1 MGCFMDELN
10 KSNLEALF
18 YKMGLYKKGSFD
30 DFFNGMAIKENREAF
45 FYKSGLDKKGTF
57 DQFEQGVVI
66 SKPQAETEK
75 KDELN
80 LGVLND
86 TWVGDLINN
95 GYKSIQRGYE
105 QGEAVNP
112 SIELLYDAN
121 DASSE
126 DIQSFIKQV
135 NDQGRY
141 QPSEEYKEWSNTDG
155 WLNSAALLVTKGHKI
170 LPEIVLESASAY
182 ARSAVTNP
190 GAAAAGIGALSG
202 VGALYTVPALAFSVS
217 SALETSGKFQESM
230 QEELNKRGLKYD
242 EDGIREV
249 LSDSEAMSE
258 IRRKAIVRGG
268 VVGAVDALTAGL
280 TGKIVGK
287 ALLKG
292 SSKGVAALKGLGV
305 ESTSGAA
312 GDALGSLAIG
322 EEIKPAS
329 VLGEFFGEIGSPG
342 AYINIW
348 QGFKK
353 DASALQNTGKQGKVD
368 AANQTVSSTRVSEP
382 LSDKTIQN
390 AAESV
395 LLKDKALF
403 DEVLDQNVELK
414 AITPEESQRLKDL
427 YDELDEINGTI
438 PEEVNDINSR
448 SQIITNIKRRKL
460 IEDLLKT
467 EEDKDV
473 DIAFEE
479 SKKIKTNNLKRQ
491 IDELN
496 IKIKK
501 LAESP
506 VQKAKT
512 KAENDVSQNKNQVEP
527 DKTDIKDEKSNITP
541 DAEAFLSNL
550 DQDGVPLIIT
560 NKLKK
565 IGLNNGFSEKEID
578 AMTPNDLIQGLK
590 NKKEGKS
597 VKQPKKLTDDDFIIG
612 IKSKL
617 DKSIGIEKIGKISL
631 FDDNGNVVER
641 EVSPKVAQQS
651 YKRDFNEL
659 VSIFNCLKKL

>member
-1 MGCFMDELN
+1 MDELN
-10 KSNLEALF
+10 KQNLEALF
-18 YKMGLYKKGSFD
+18 YKLGLDKKGSFD
-30 DFFNGMAIKENREAF
+30 DFFNGMSVKENREAF
-45 FYKSGLDKKGTF
+45 FYKSGLDKKGSF
-57 DQFEQGVVI
+57 DQFEQGIVI
-66 SKPQAETEK
+66 SRPQEVQE
-75 KDELN
+75 DELD
-80 LGVLND
+80 LGILNN
-86 TWVGDLINN
+86 TWVGNLIKN
-95 GYKSIQRGYE
+95 GKKAIQRGYE

-126 DIQSFIKQV
+126 DIQDFVKQV

-155 WLNSAALLVTKGHKI
+155 WLNSAALLATKGHKI
-170 LPEIVLESASAY
+170 LPEIILESASAFV
-182 ARSAVTNP
+182 RSAVTNP
-190 GAAAAGIGALSG
+190 GAAGAGIGALSG
-202 VGALYTVPALAFSVS
+202 VGAVYTVPALAFSVS

-230 QEELNKRGLKYD
+230 QEELNKRGLKFD

-249 LSDSEAMSE
+249 LSDPEAMSE
-258 IRRKAIVRGG
+258 IRSKAIIRGG
-268 VVGAVDALTAGL
+268 VVGAIDALTAGL

-292 SSKGVAALKGLGV
+292 SGKGVAALKGLGV
-305 ESTSGAA
+305 ESTGGAA

-342 AYINIW
+342 AYINIY
-348 QGFKK
+348 QGFKQ
-353 DASALQNTGKQGKVD
+353 DASTLQNTGKQGKVD
-368 AANQTVSSTRVSEP
+368 AANQTVSSTRVSDP

-395 LLKDKALF
+395 LMGDKTLF
-403 DEVLDQNVELK
+403 DEVLDQNVEVK
-414 AITPEESQRLKDL
+414 AITSEESQQLKEL
-427 YDELDEINGTI
+427 YDELDEINATI

-448 SQIITNIKRRKL
+448 SQIITNIKKRKL
-460 IEDLLKT
+460 IEDLLKA
-467 EEDKDV
+467 EEGKDV
-473 DIAFEE
+473 DVAFEE
-479 SKKIKTNNLKRQ
+479 SKKIKTNNLKNQ

-501 LAESP
+501 LAEPPS
-506 VQKAKT
+506 QKT
-512 KAENDVSQNKNQVEP
+512 TPKAAEKQDVS
-527 DKTDIKDEKSNITP
+527 EKQPSEISTKVTTKESKITP
-541 DAEAFLSNL
+541 DAEAFLNNL

-578 AMTPNDLIQGLK
+578 AMTPNALIQGLK
-590 NKKEGKS
+590 DKKEGKS
-597 VKQPKKLTDDDFIIG
+597 KQPKNLTDDDFVIG

-617 DKSIGIEKIGKISL
+617 DKSIGAEKIGKVSL
-631 FDDNGNVVER
+631 FDDNGNIVER
-641 EVSPKVAQQS
+641 EVSPKVVQQS

>member
-1 MGCFMDELN
+1 MDELN
-10 KSNLEALF
+10 KQNLEALF
-18 YKMGLYKKGSFD
+18 YKLGLDKKGSFD
-30 DFFNGMAIKENREAF
+30 DFFNGMSVKENREAF
-45 FYKSGLDKKGTF
+45 FYKSGLDKKGSF
-57 DQFEQGVVI
+57 DQFEQGIVI
-66 SKPQAETEK
+66 SRPQEVQE
-75 KDELN
+75 DELD
-80 LGVLND
+80 LGILNN
-86 TWVGDLINN
+86 TWVGNLIKN
-95 GYKSIQRGYE
+95 GKKAIQRGYE

-126 DIQSFIKQV
+126 DIQDFVKQV

-155 WLNSAALLVTKGHKI
+155 WLNSAALLATKGHKI
-170 LPEIVLESASAY
+170 LPEIILESASAFV
-182 ARSAVTNP
+182 RSAVTNP
-190 GAAAAGIGALSG
+190 GAAGAGIGALSG
-202 VGALYTVPALAFSVS
+202 VGAVYTVPALAFSVS

-230 QEELNKRGLKYD
+230 QEELNKRGLKFD

-249 LSDSEAMSE
+249 LSDPEAMSE
-258 IRRKAIVRGG
+258 IRSKAIIRGG
-268 VVGAVDALTAGL
+268 VVGAIDALTAGL

-292 SSKGVAALKGLGV
+292 SGKGVAALKGLGV
-305 ESTSGAA
+305 ESTGGAA

-342 AYINIW
+342 AYINIY
-348 QGFKK
+348 QGFKQ
-353 DASALQNTGKQGKVD
+353 DASTLQNTGKQGKVD
-368 AANQTVSSTRVSEP
+368 AANQTVSSTRVSDP

-395 LLKDKALF
+395 LMGDKTLF
-403 DEVLDQNVELK
+403 DEVLDQNVEVK
-414 AITPEESQRLKDL
+414 AITSEESQQLKEL
-427 YDELDEINGTI
+427 YDELDEINATI

-448 SQIITNIKRRKL
+448 SQIITNIKKRKL
-460 IEDLLKT
+460 IEDLLKA
-467 EEDKDV
+467 EEGKDV
-473 DIAFEE
+473 DVAFEE
-479 SKKIKTNNLKRQ
+479 SKKIKTNNLKNQ

-501 LAESP
+501 LAEPPS
-506 VQKAKT
+506 QKT
-512 KAENDVSQNKNQVEP
+512 TPKAAEKQDVS
-527 DKTDIKDEKSNITP
+527 EKQPSEISTKVTTKESKITP
-541 DAEAFLSNL
+541 DAEAFLNNL

-578 AMTPNDLIQGLK
+578 AMTPNALIQGLK
-590 NKKEGKS
+590 DKKEGKS
-597 VKQPKKLTDDDFIIG
+597 KQPKNLTDDDFVIG

-617 DKSIGIEKIGKISL
+617 DKSIGAEKIGKVSL
-631 FDDNGNVVER
+631 FDDNGNIVER

>member
-1 MGCFMDELN
+1 MDELN
-10 KSNLEALF
+10 KQNLEALF
-18 YKMGLYKKGSFD
+18 YKLGLDKKGSFD
-30 DFFNGMAIKENREAF
+30 DFFNGMSVKENREAF
-45 FYKSGLDKKGTF
+45 FYKSGLDKKGSF
-57 DQFEQGVVI
+57 DQFEQGIVI
-66 SKPQAETEK
+66 SRPQEEQE
-75 KDELN
+75 DELD
-80 LGVLND
+80 LGILNN
-86 TWVGDLINN
+86 TWVGNLIKN
-95 GYKSIQRGYE
+95 GKKAIQRGYE

-126 DIQSFIKQV
+126 DIQNFVKQV

-155 WLNSAALLVTKGHKI
+155 WLNSAALLATKGHKI
-170 LPEIVLESASAY
+170 LPEIILESASAFV
-182 ARSAVTNP
+182 RSAVTNP
-190 GAAAAGIGALSG
+190 GAAGAGIGALSG
-202 VGALYTVPALAFSVS
+202 VGAVYTVPALAFSVS

-230 QEELNKRGLKYD
+230 QEELNKRGLKFD

-249 LSDSEAMSE
+249 LSDPEAMSE
-258 IRRKAIVRGG
+258 IRSKAIIRGG
-268 VVGAVDALTAGL
+268 VVGAIDALTAGL

-292 SSKGVAALKGLGV
+292 SGKGVAALKGLGV
-305 ESTSGAA
+305 ESTGGAA

-342 AYINIW
+342 AYINIY
-348 QGFKK
+348 QGFKQ
-353 DASALQNTGKQGKVD
+353 DASTLQNTGKQGKVD
-368 AANQTVSSTRVSEP
+368 AANQTVSSTRVSDP

-395 LLKDKALF
+395 LMGDKTLF
-403 DEVLDQNVELK
+403 DEVLDQNVEVK
-414 AITPEESQRLKDL
+414 AITSEESQQLKEL
-427 YDELDEINGTI
+427 YDELDEINATI

-448 SQIITNIKRRKL
+448 SQIITNIKKRKL
-460 IEDLLKT
+460 IEDLLKA
-467 EEDKDV
+467 EEGKDV
-473 DIAFEE
+473 DVAFEE
-479 SKKIKTNNLKRQ
+479 SKKIKTNNLKNQ

-501 LAESP
+501 LAEPPS
-506 VQKAKT
+506 QKT
-512 KAENDVSQNKNQVEP
+512 TPKAAEKQDVS
-527 DKTDIKDEKSNITP
+527 EKQPSEISTKVTTKESKITP
-541 DAEAFLSNL
+541 DAEAFLNNL

-578 AMTPNDLIQGLK
+578 AMTPNALIQGLK
-590 NKKEGKS
+590 DKKEGKS
-597 VKQPKKLTDDDFIIG
+597 KQPKNLTDDDFVIG

-617 DKSIGIEKIGKISL
+617 DKSIGAEKIGKVSL
-631 FDDNGNVVER
+631 FDDNGNIVER
-641 EVSPKVAQQS
+641 EVSPKVVQQS

>member
-1 MGCFMDELN
+1 MDELN
-10 KSNLEALF
+10 KQNLEALF
-18 YKMGLYKKGSFD
+18 YKLGLDKKGSFD
-30 DFFNGMAIKENREAF
+30 DFFNGMSVKENREAF
-45 FYKSGLDKKGTF
+45 FYKSGLDKKGSF
-57 DQFEQGVVI
+57 DQFEQGIVI
-66 SKPQAETEK
+66 SRPQEVQE
-75 KDELN
+75 DELD
-80 LGVLND
+80 LGILNN
-86 TWVGDLINN
+86 TWVGNLIKN
-95 GYKSIQRGYE
+95 GKKAIQRGYE

-126 DIQSFIKQV
+126 DIQNFVKQV

-155 WLNSAALLVTKGHKI
+155 WLNSAALLATKGHKI
-170 LPEIVLESASAY
+170 LPEIILESASAFV
-182 ARSAVTNP
+182 RSAVTNP
-190 GAAAAGIGALSG
+190 GAAGAGIGALSG
-202 VGALYTVPALAFSVS
+202 VGAVYTVPALAFSVS

-230 QEELNKRGLKYD
+230 QEELNKRGLKFD

-249 LSDSEAMSE
+249 LSDPEAMSE
-258 IRRKAIVRGG
+258 IRSKAIIRGG
-268 VVGAVDALTAGL
+268 VVGAIDALTAGL

-292 SSKGVAALKGLGV
+292 SGKGVAALKGLGV
-305 ESTSGAA
+305 ESTGGAA

-342 AYINIW
+342 AYINIY
-348 QGFKK
+348 QGFKQ
-353 DASALQNTGKQGKVD
+353 DASTLQNTGKQGKVD
-368 AANQTVSSTRVSEP
+368 AANQTVSSTRVSDP

-395 LLKDKALF
+395 LMGDKTLF
-403 DEVLDQNVELK
+403 DEVLDQNVEVK
-414 AITPEESQRLKDL
+414 AITSEESQQLKEL
-427 YDELDEINGTI
+427 YDELDEINATI

-448 SQIITNIKRRKL
+448 SQIITNIKKRKL
-460 IEDLLKT
+460 IEDLLKA
-467 EEDKDV
+467 EEGKDV
-473 DIAFEE
+473 DVAFEE
-479 SKKIKTNNLKRQ
+479 SKKIKTNNLKNQ

-501 LAESP
+501 LAEPPS
-506 VQKAKT
+506 QKT
-512 KAENDVSQNKNQVEP
+512 TPKAAEKQDVS
-527 DKTDIKDEKSNITP
+527 EKQPSEISTKVTTKESKITP
-541 DAEAFLSNL
+541 DAEAFLNNL

-578 AMTPNDLIQGLK
+578 AMTPNALIQGLK
-590 NKKEGKS
+590 DKKEGKS
-597 VKQPKKLTDDDFIIG
+597 KQPKNLTDDDFVIG

-617 DKSIGIEKIGKISL
+617 DKSIGAEKIGKVSL
-631 FDDNGNVVER
+631 FDDNGNIVER
-641 EVSPKVAQQS
+641 EVSPKVVQQS

>member
-1 MGCFMDELN
+1 MDELN
-10 KSNLEALF
+10 KQNLEALF
-18 YKMGLYKKGSFD
+18 YKLGLDKKGSFD
-30 DFFNGMAIKENREAF
+30 DFFNGMSVKENREAF
-45 FYKSGLDKKGTF
+45 FYKSGLDKKGSF
-57 DQFEQGVVI
+57 DQFEQGIVI
-66 SKPQAETEK
+66 SRPQEEQE
-75 KDELN
+75 DELD
-80 LGVLND
+80 LGILNN
-86 TWVGDLINN
+86 TWVGNLIKN
-95 GYKSIQRGYE
+95 GKKAIQRGYE

-126 DIQSFIKQV
+126 DIQNFVKQV

-155 WLNSAALLVTKGHKI
+155 WLNSAPLLATKGHKI
-170 LPEIVLESASAY
+170 LPEIILESASAFV
-182 ARSAVTNP
+182 RSAVTNP
-190 GAAAAGIGALSG
+190 GAAGAGIGALSG
-202 VGALYTVPALAFSVS
+202 VGAVYTVPALAFSVS

-230 QEELNKRGLKYD
+230 QEELNKRGLKFD

-249 LSDSEAMSE
+249 LSDPEAMSE
-258 IRRKAIVRGG
+258 IRSKAIIRGG
-268 VVGAVDALTAGL
+268 VVGAIDALTAGL
-280 TGKIVGK
+280 AGKIVGK

-292 SSKGVAALKGLGV
+292 FGKGVAALMGLGV
-305 ESTSGAA
+305 ESTGGAA

-322 EEIKPAS
+322 EKPHPAS

-342 AYINIW
+342 AYINIY
-348 QGFKK
+348 QGFKQ
-353 DASALQNTGKQGKVD
+353 DASKLQNTGKQGKVD
-368 AANQTVSSTRVSEP
+368 AANQTVSSTRVSDP
-382 LSDKTIQN
+382 LSDKTIQS

-395 LLKDKALF
+395 LMGDKTLF
-403 DEVLDQNVELK
+403 DEVLDQNVEVK
-414 AITPEESQRLKDL
+414 AITPEESQQLKDL
-427 YDELDEINGTI
+427 YDELDEINATI

-460 IEDLLKT
+460 IEDLLKA
-467 EEDKDV
+467 EEGKEVDV
-473 DIAFEE
+473 AFEE
-479 SKKIKTNNLKRQ
+479 SKKVKTNNLKKQ

-506 VQKAKT
+506 VQKT
-512 KAENDVSQNKNQVEP
+512 KP
-527 DKTDIKDEKSNITP
+527 KTDEKQAVSEEQPSQKDTKFATKESKITP
-541 DAEAFLSNL
+541 DAEAFLNSL

-578 AMTPNDLIQGLK
+578 AMTPNALIQGLK
-590 NKKEGKS
+590 DKKEGKS
-597 VKQPKKLTDDDFIIG
+597 AKNLTDDDFIVG

-617 DKSIGIEKIGKISL
+617 DKNIVAEKIGKISL
-631 FDDNGNVVER
+631 FDDNGNIVER

-659 VSIFNCLKKL
+659 VSIFNCLKKIVK